1 MKSFTT
7 PEKLRLDSF
16 KLGQM
21 IIEDQ
26 FKQDYLIAL
35 WRGGCAPGCYVH
47 ELLKYT

>member
-16 KLGQM
+16 KLGKM

-26 FKQDYLIAL
+26 FK
-35 WRGGCAPGCYVH
+35 
-47 ELLKYT
+47 